1 MTNPSTLPLDRLSEL
16 IPVRGR
22 KLDQRLFEL
31 DELAAN
37 DVRSSKYANAREAAK
52 AYLARYAGHDDFDDQ
67 VRNNKLRDIAAR
79 IAERLTRT
87 K

>member
-22 KLDQRLFEL
+22 KPDQRLFEL
-31 DELAAN
+31 DELAAS
-37 DVRSSKYANAREAAK
+37 DVRSSKYASAREAAK
-52 AYLARYAGHDDFDDQ
+52 AYLTQYAGHDDFDEQ

-79 IAERLTRT
+79 IAEQLAST